1 MGALIRLAAPTP
13 AGADAERV
21 SYSVG
26 RSLSAT
32 DFVRQDR
39 YIDAR
44 LLGLAPAIAGAITG
58 LGVSPA
64 RFDSPDGTAGLTT
77 LTIGAGSGIS
87 GDGHLVRL
95 STPISVA
102 WTDLVRVVTNRSTLA
117 NGAYLVLVR
126 TAVFDGLEG
135 PPPDERASPDPLLDI
150 RQDSFV
156 EVWLSASIGPLP
168 ASRSSAQLAL
178 ALNTL
183 VGGLTPASLGAAI
196 GNGVPLALVLVL
208 NSQAILLSQAA
219 GRLPADPNG
228 LGAMLLAQVREAFA
242 MALAEPGADPS
253 SANWQSSV
261 RARFRFLPAAGELP
275 AGLLLAPEA
284 VSASCPFF
292 PPGFTVYLQAI
303 RASQAP
309 HLLQQALGGPQLD
322 LTSNTAQAVAL
333 ALAIPDAAW
342 TRDLLDLPRAD
353 PVLAADVHLAYARA
367 RAAQVVLREAWI
379 ALYGGMNAVVAA
391 RAQAV
396 GFLIA
401 SDAAAQ
407 DLSSLLN
414 RPATAGGIAATDL
427 LGAADLATSPVDLL
441 GWIAARITPLTA
453 AGVSPPPVPVPTTDA
468 ATASRQLAELG
479 YQMPDPEPAQADPAV
494 AGHVPI
500 NSDTVL
506 APLIPSLPQGSNFAS
521 WTAAITATQPDPPLL
536 APLIDAGIVDANSDA
551 ATRAAAIAVLLALPA
566 TGDPLNDDTQ
576 PGALLR
582 LALLQLFYAVF
593 VRIARS
599 HEFTLD
605 AHRRLIALQR
615 QHLDIM
621 STSVSALAGGV
632 PSDGSG
638 LTFTR
643 LIPFVTLTAAAP
655 TPTTPTAPTTPTTP
669 PSAGN
674 SIPVTPARGA
684 GLAPIR
690 TFSPTTPTLTS
701 GRTAFQTTGAIT
713 GVGGSTFSQTQKAP
727 IVESVPTGNL
737 NVTVPQAS
745 PISEVLGSQ
754 IDVAK
759 TVAEQVGVIS
769 QAPTF
774 QYAPVQYGTAAHI
787 TSSITLLQTAVDGV
801 TNLRNVMKGA
811 PFNIGATTAIPDAT
825 ATDEPNRYANI
836 VKTTYGL
843 LQDITLV
850 ENNALAIERAYL
862 QFRDRIQS
870 LQTRIAQLT
879 DTLAIA
885 RDRLRAAQVAA
896 AKAAGDYAAAQ
907 RLVLEETARVTSAAA
922 ARHQAI
928 TSATGLFYVREL
940 QTLTSR
946 ELPPALTLTADTP
959 DDLAPGCA
967 SDHPGAPAAI
977 QPFLELLLEVPLAN
991 WWFLQGAWTDLPD
1004 LAGVQRIGALRA
1016 SRLANPAPSASFGSG
1031 AAAGDL
1037 SNLAGT
1043 TRTVFEPLFSSAV
1056 TIGASLAETQQAA
1069 FAIFSLP
1076 DIVTLPISPL
1086 RIKTEALRARLE
1098 SAAGCLFE
1106 TLTALPP
1113 SARFAWASLARDG
1126 TLQPLNFVQ
1135 WPVPPGVRDAGAT
1148 TLRRLSALVNWMA
1161 AQLSDRA
1168 SAAAQ
1173 TALGNL
1179 VSATVI
1185 AAAYGDPN
1193 DTVTGTV
1200 VVTGGIP
1207 RPGVP
1212 IRVILN
1218 RTPPIGTVLHLLD
1231 ENQNV
1236 VGTIKVQDQDALGT
1250 TASVVT
1256 SFAKTAPT
1264 SGWTVSTPGGR
1275 APWLSS

>member
-1 MGALIRLAAPTP
+1 MGALIRLATPTR
-13 AGADAERV
+13 AGVDAERV

-26 RSLSAT
+26 RSLTAA
-32 DFVRQDR
+32 DFGRQDR

-44 LLGLAPAIAGAITG
+44 LLGLAPATAGAITG
-58 LGVSPA
+58 LAVSPA
-64 RFDSPDGTAGLTT
+64 RFDSPNGTTGLTT
-77 LTIGAGSGIS
+77 LTIGAGSGIC

-102 WTDLVRVVTNRSTLA
+102 WTDLVDVVTGHGTLA
-117 NGAYLVLVR
+117 DGAYLVLLR
-126 TAVFDGLEG
+126 TFVFDGLEG
-135 PPPDERASPDPLLDI
+135 PPPDERAGPDPLLDI
-150 RQDSFV
+150 RQDSFAQ
-156 EVWLSASIGPLP
+156 VWLSARIGALP
-168 ASRSSAQLAL
+168 ASRSSVQLAL

-183 VGGLTPASLGAAI
+183 VGGLTSTSLGAAI

-208 NSQAILLSQAA
+208 NGQPILLSQAA
-219 GRLPADPNG
+219 GRLPADLNG
-228 LGAMLLAQVREAFA
+228 LSAMLLAQVREAFA
-242 MALAEPGADPS
+242 MALAEPGADPT
-253 SANWQSSV
+253 SANWQSSI
-261 RARFRFLPAAGELP
+261 RARFRFLPPAGELP
-275 AGLLLAPEA
+275 VGLLLAPEA

-292 PPGFTVYLQAI
+292 PPGFIVYLQAI

-309 HLLQQALGGPQLD
+309 HLLQQALGRPQLD

-342 TRDLLDLPRAD
+342 TRDLLDLPRGD

-367 RAAQVVLREAWI
+367 RTAQVGLREAWI
-379 ALYGGMNAVVAA
+379 ALYGGMNAVVAT

-396 GFLIA
+396 GFLLA

-414 RPATAGGIAATDL
+414 APATAGGITATDL

-441 GWIAARITPLTA
+441 GWIAAQITALTA
-453 AGVSPPPVPVPTTDA
+453 PGARTPPVPVPMTDA
-468 ATASRQLAELG
+468 TTASRQLAELG
-479 YQMPDPEPAQADPAV
+479 YQMPDPEPAQANPAV

-500 NSDTVL
+500 DSDTVL

-521 WTAAITATQPDPPLL
+521 WTAAITAADPDQLL
-536 APLIDAGIVDANSDA
+536 MAPLIDAGIVDANSDA
-551 ATRAAAIAVLLALPA
+551 ATRAAAIATLLALPA
-566 TGDPLNDDTQ
+566 AGDPLNDDTQ

-599 HEFTLD
+599 HELTLD

-643 LIPFVTLTAAAP
+643 LIPFVTLTPTAP
-655 TPTTPTAPTTPTTP
+655 TPTTPTTP

-684 GLAPIR
+684 RLAPVR
-690 TFSPTTPTLTS
+690 TFSPTAPTSTF
-701 GRTAFQTTGAIT
+701 GGTAFQPTRTTTALGGA
-713 GVGGSTFSQTQKAP
+713 TFSRTQQAP
-727 IVESVPTGNL
+727 IVESAAIGNL
-737 NVTVPQAS
+737 KVTAPAAS
-745 PISEVLGSQ
+745 SISEVLGSQ
-754 IDVAK
+754 IDVAQM
-759 TVAEQVGVIS
+759 VAEQVGVIS

-774 QYAPVQYGTAAHI
+774 QYQPVQYGTAAHI
-787 TSSITLLQTAVDGV
+787 TAGVTLLQTAVDGV
-801 TNLRNVMKGA
+801 TNLRNVMRGG
-811 PFNIGATTAIPDAT
+811 PFNITATTAIADAT
-825 ATDEPNRYANI
+825 ATDEATRYADI

-879 DTLAIA
+879 EALANA

-907 RLVLEETARVTSAAA
+907 RLVLEETTRVRAAVA

-940 QTLTSR
+940 QTLIGR
-946 ELPPALTLTADTP
+946 DLPPALALTADTP
-959 DDLAPGCA
+959 ADLAPGCA
-967 SDHPGAPAAI
+967 SDHPGPPAAL
-977 QPFLELLLEVPLAN
+977 QPFLELLLEVPLAD
-991 WWFLQGAWTDLPD
+991 WWFLQGAWNDLPD
-1004 LAGVQRIGALRA
+1004 LTGVQRIGVLRA
-1016 SRLANPAPSASFGSG
+1016 SRLANPMPSGSFGSG
-1031 AAAGDL
+1031 AAAGNL
-1037 SNLAGT
+1037 SALAGT

-1056 TIGASLAETQQAA
+1056 TVGASLAETQQAA

-1086 RIKTEALRARLE
+1086 RAKAEALRARLE

-1113 SARFAWASLARDG
+1113 SARFAWASLAHDG
-1126 TLQPLNFVQ
+1126 TLQPLNFTQ
-1135 WPVPPGVRDAGAT
+1135 WPVPPGLGAAGAT
-1148 TLRRLSALVNWMA
+1148 TLRRLAALVNWMA

-1236 VGTIKVQDQDALGT
+1236 VGTIQVQDQDALGT